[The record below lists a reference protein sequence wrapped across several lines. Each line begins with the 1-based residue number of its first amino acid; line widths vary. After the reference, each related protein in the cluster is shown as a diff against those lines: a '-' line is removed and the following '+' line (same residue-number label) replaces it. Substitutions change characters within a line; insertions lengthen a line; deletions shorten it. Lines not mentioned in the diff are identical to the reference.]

1 MWCRTNK
8 LKMGKRS
15 KVNLWNLRSH
25 IWQVKSFSEKCFRRC
40 VSRRALEEKDNVQ
53 RSHLY
58 ALDEWTCECPCRALS
73 DPNIFK
79 WILTWFKHK
88 FTQFKHFKF
97 TQSKH
102 CEQQETLSHFLNA
115 VEMEKKLRL
124 LKLTTAIIKWE
135 IFSSFFHRWRMAAVK
150 FAYLDSYALEGR
162 DSLCLSK
169 LPPPHPLPLPFK
181 RSMLRWALSALQYIF
196 ANRDPSGEVSK

>member
-1 MWCRTNK
+1 MPLTSERANVLVGRFPTRTSLNEYSPGSSIN
-8 LKMGKRS
+8 LPSSNTSNLPSPNTVNSKR
-15 KVNLWNLRSH
+15 
-25 IWQVKSFSEKCFRRC
+25 
-40 VSRRALEEKDNVQ
+40 
-53 RSHLY
+53 
-58 ALDEWTCECPCRALS
+58 PCRISLMRW
-73 DPNIFK
+73 K
-79 WILTWFKHK
+79 WK
-88 FTQFKHFKF
+88 
-97 TQSKH
+97 
-102 CEQQETLSHFLNA
+102 
-115 VEMEKKLRL
+115 KKLRL

-196 ANRDPSGEVSK
+196 ANRDPSEEVSK